1 MCQLIMKMP
10 SKGTKR
16 DEKRQWKMKAPE
28 ILVPWS
34 GEEGGNGRNL
44 TSPDKSRGGPTTDQ
58 IRHNLFGG
66 KNPDFFCTYFQ
77 H

>member
-1 MCQLIMKMP
+1 MGKESGEVFGEVGEVAKECP
-10 SKGTKR
+10 R
-16 DEKRQWKMKAPE
+16 
-28 ILVPWS
+28 WS

-44 TSPDKSRGGPTTDQ
+44 TSPDKSRGGPTTVLIQ
-58 IRHNLFGG
+58 HNLFGG